1 MLLTRLG
8 VDKVK
13 PKPWL
18 SLPVRLAKEQC
29 WTVPQCHW
37 PSLHADGTLGHLL
50 IGYFRASVI
59 TISDVLLENEN
70 SSNQVVLLKS
80 QALMISTRP

>member
-1 MLLTRLG
+1 MLLTRVG

-50 IGYFRASVI
+50 IGYFI
-59 TISDVLLENEN
+59 LFYLDVLLENEN

-80 QALMISTRP
+80 QALMNSTRP